1 MLLVSGFDLFHH
13 PVTEWI
19 SNQRIGDVADPL
31 LRQLRQLLHDGHVK
45 LELEVVAPPCQDGL
59 EVQAL
64 ILRDGEVAELLWA
77 DKAERRLEFEM
88 KTYRLAPEMMSL
100 RK

>member
-1 MLLVSGFDLFHH
+1 MFLVSGLDLFHH
-13 PVTEWI
+13 PVTEWV

-45 LELEVVAPPCQDGL
+45 LEVEVSAPPCQDGL